1 MAISQFTL
9 SKDFLN
15 TILANSF
22 GIPDARYS
30 SNKIYFG
37 LGIEFDEATFTFTK
51 EPVSP
56 GYTILQ
62 NPIEFNEPLNGIIRN
77 KTAVSWPK
85 AEQDW
90 TTGAEQIKYL
100 GLYYKLEEES
110 TSESASNRYILIGV
124 LPLTPPETVK
134 TNERMILNANTVQI
148 KLSNR

>member
-1 MAISQFTL
+1 MRVNAIL
-9 SKDFLN
+9 S
-15 TILANSF
+15 NSF

-30 SNKIYFG
+30 SNKIYLG
-37 LGIEFDEATFTFTK
+37 LGIEFDSNTFMFTK
-51 EPVSP
+51 EPVSQ
-56 GYTILQ
+56 GYTILPT
-62 NPIEFNEPLNGIIRN
+62 PIEFNEPLNGIIRN

-90 TTGAEQIKYL
+90 TTGSEQIKYL

-110 TSESASNRYILIGV
+110 GEENTSNNYILIGV

-134 TNERMILNANTVQI
+134 TNERMILNAGTIQI